1 MYLQNYALY
10 ALKDHNSKEL
20 KIRTINNINDG
31 LEETQNSE
39 TRVSEGVEWISKN
52 NKMEREREINVQKK

>member
-1 MYLQNYALY
+1 MYLKNTALY
-10 ALKDHNSKEL
+10 ALKGHNSKEL

-39 TRVSEGVEWISKN
+39 TRVRELKESPKIIRWKEK
-52 NKMEREREINVQKK
+52 ER

>member
-10 ALKDHNSKEL
+10 ALKGHNSKEL
-20 KIRTINNINDG
+20 EIRTINNINDG

-52 NKMEREREINVQKK
+52 NKMEREREIKVKRK

>member
-10 ALKDHNSKEL
+10 ALKGYNSKEL
-20 KIRTINNINDG
+20 EIRTINNINDG